1 MHRRLL
7 VILSIINR
15 QPHPWAH
22 KSRAHPHCSCYRSI
36 QICWHL
42 TSSAVCGS
50 KAGMSCETHLGISPQ
65 PLLGDSRGIQWWW
78 CSDSLS
84 KLRTWLETCWPLSLP
99 ASSLHFR
106 CTATAQFFFFYFFF
120 IFGWVAKACR
130 YFTGLKVTEEVTI
143 GGCSKYPCSS
153 LVDLLT
159 RTWEAQ
165 KGKTQSHPPRLSLPV
180 VHCGK
185 LA

>member
-1 MHRRLL
+1 MLTPNQ
-7 VILSIINR
+7 LSCVWWQGRHELWN
-15 QPHPWAH
+15 P
-22 KSRAHPHCSCYRSI
+22 SRYF
-36 QICWHL
+36 
-42 TSSAVCGS
+42 
-50 KAGMSCETHLGISPQ
+50 SPAS
-65 PLLGDSRGIQWWW
+65 PGRGSRGIQWWW

-106 CTATAQFFFFYFFF
+106 CTATAQFFFFYFLF
-120 IFGWVAKACR
+120 IFGWVAKTCR

-165 KGKTQSHPPRLSLPV
+165 KDKTQSHPSRLSLPV